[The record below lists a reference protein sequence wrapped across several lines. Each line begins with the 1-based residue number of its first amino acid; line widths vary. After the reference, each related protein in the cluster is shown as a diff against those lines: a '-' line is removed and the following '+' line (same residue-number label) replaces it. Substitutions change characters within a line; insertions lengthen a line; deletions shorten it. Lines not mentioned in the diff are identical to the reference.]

1 MLVIA
6 LTCVLMLL
14 SAKPADAEVLTSSC
28 YGEELRGSPT
38 ASGIPFDPDGYTAAH
53 LGYPFGT
60 LLAVTSLDTG
70 STVYVTVNDRG
81 PYVAG
86 RGLDLSC
93 GAMAGL
99 GLWPGVYAVD
109 VEVAGYAY

>member
-1 MLVIA
+1 M
-6 LTCVLMLL
+6 
-14 SAKPADAEVLTSSC
+14 
-28 YGEELRGSPT
+28 
-38 ASGIPFDPDGYTAAH
+38 
-53 LGYPFGT
+53 
-60 LLAVTSLDTG
+60 TSLDTG
-70 STVYVTVNDRG
+70 ATVYVTVNDRG

-99 GLWPGVYAVD
+99 GLWPGVYGVD

>member
-1 MLVIA
+1 MLA
-6 LTCVLMLL
+6 
-14 SAKPADAEVLTSSC
+14 SSKPADAEVLTTSC

-38 ASGIPFDPDGYTAAH
+38 ASGVPFDPDDYTAAH

-60 LLAVTSLDTG
+60 VLAVTSLDTG
-70 STVYVTVNDRG
+70 ATVYVTVNDRG
-81 PYVAG
+81 PYVEG

>member
-1 MLVIA
+1 MLA
-6 LTCVLMLL
+6 LMLL
-14 SAKPADAEVLTSSC
+14 AKPADAEVLTTSC

-38 ASGIPFDPDGYTAAH
+38 ASGVPFDPDAYTAAH

-60 LLAVTSLDTG
+60 VLAVMSLDTG
-70 STVYVTVNDRG
+70 ATVHVAVNDRG

-99 GLWPGVYAVD
+99 GLWPSVYAVD
-109 VEVAGYAY
+109 VEVVGFAY